1 MLQLR
6 IAQDRDA
13 EAAEQ
18 ALREI
23 ALLPGGRL
31 GDDYERARTASA
43 LVKCIHR
50 DLQQAQEGVL
60 TYVRLGLTPQQQDA
74 FASRDP
80 QDVDDRLLGAA
91 KSFFARNAPQTL
103 GAYGLVRQE
112 DGQHARHAVLS
123 PRLKNGLQMGNLA
136 AAARPLQN
144 AWTAT
149 LVLVTP
155 TQPMLLVRSDDETRL
170 AQLGTQAKDHWLVP
184 EQHAELDKLG
194 AYWDADSKAWMLPE
208 AQHHQEL
215 QRERML
221 HLARERGWNVETT
234 THHILSVSNTARQ
247 QLEDLGA
254 AWDKTRDG
262 WLLTAHEHETIGR
275 YASERVAGQP
285 VLLVQGVTPEHHG
298 PLEILGGVRDGN
310 EWLVPVTH
318 RDAIQPVAHEQGWKI
333 GTALAAADT
342 PSRATRWGR
351 VVTAIG
357 RAAGQALVTPI
368 YVPTN
373 DPRPELDTSPW
384 QELTQPVRAA
394 LREARR

>member
-1 MLQLR
+1 
-6 IAQDRDA
+6 
-13 EAAEQ
+13 
-18 ALREI
+18 
-23 ALLPGGRL
+23 
-31 GDDYERARTASA
+31 
-43 LVKCIHR
+43 
-50 DLQQAQEGVL
+50 
-60 TYVRLGLTPQQQDA
+60 
-74 FASRDP
+74 
-80 QDVDDRLLGAA
+80 
-91 KSFFARNAPQTL
+91 
-103 GAYGLVRQE
+103 
-112 DGQHARHAVLS
+112 
-123 PRLKNGLQMGNLA
+123 MGNLA

-184 EQHAELDKLG
+184 EQHAELVKALASDRGWKVERIPHSPGYLVKAGADEQLDKLG

-215 QRERML
+215 QRERMP

-234 THHILSVSNTARQ
+234 THYILSVSNTARQ
-247 QLEDLGA
+247 QFEDLGA